1 MKIQTLIKD
10 KNVHTIAAHDSVK
23 HLVESLNTYHVG
35 AMVVSSNGKTIE
47 GIVSERDIVR
57 ALPGKFD
64 MIEDLHVRDIMT
76 EQVFTCTAD
85 STVAELMSMMTAKR
99 IRHVPVVDKNGEL
112 LSIVSIGD
120 VVKHHLN
127 EISLE
132 NQTLKEY
139 VSSAH

>member
-10 KNVHTIAAHDSVK
+10 KHVRTIAAHDSIK
-23 HLVESLNTYHVG
+23 HLVECLNTFHVG
-35 AMVVSSNGKTIE
+35 ALVVSSNGKTIE

-64 MIEDLHVRDIMT
+64 MIEDLHVSDIMT
-76 EQVFTCTAD
+76 AQVLTCTVD
-85 STVAELMSMMTAKR
+85 STVAELTSMMTAKR
-99 IRHVPVVDKNGEL
+99 IRHVPVIDENGEL

-120 VVKHHLN
+120 VLKHHLN

-139 VSSAH
+139 VASAQ